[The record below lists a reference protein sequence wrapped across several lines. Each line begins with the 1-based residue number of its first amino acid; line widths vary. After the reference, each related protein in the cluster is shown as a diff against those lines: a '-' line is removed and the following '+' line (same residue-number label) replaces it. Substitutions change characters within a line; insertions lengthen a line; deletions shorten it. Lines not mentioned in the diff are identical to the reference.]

1 MKQAVSELEY
11 LTTFNR
17 SISQVMART
26 MQDLSEGI
34 FINMANFT
42 LARRD
47 SYLDYL
53 HAGVKQDTVNALRTS
68 PVHLNALFPDQL
80 ITKAEEEISRN
91 DERRSSGTSHR
102 QQNRFRP
109 YPASDRSTTHHDRK
123 PTLPAWKQIKDKQ
136 QARKGR
142 GKASTFS
149 QKPRGSSLI
158 NDDHCV
164 NSVTGQKNS
173 VHVTGQGDLNPAPV
187 VSKNSKVTLN
197 FNVDSHVANAH
208 IVTELP
214 QRKGVNPTFCQM
226 YTEIK
231 YVKNVSCVGHLCS
244 VDLVTN
250 AQHAVIDPP
259 VGVRL
264 NQCWK
269 KCEVLGSSPKVVTTL
284 REGYTLP
291 FRYRPHLTRS
301 PTVISN
307 YHNPSKQS
315 FLVFIS

>member
-1 MKQAVSELEY
+1 MLRRTLKAQLYASGHRILPNSTIHSAGWLEETYLLPHPPEPSVKSYSGGGRKQTIMCNQAAGLSRCLTRVQDSMATQLKTLHLDSKGKSSEKMKQAVSELEY

-17 SISQVMART
+17 SISQAMART

-53 HAGVKQDTVNALRTS
+53 HAGVKQDTVHALRTS

-91 DERRSSGTSHR
+91 EERRSSGTSHR

-136 QARKGR
+136 QAGRGR

-149 QKPRGSSLI
+149 QKPAKGF
-158 NDDHCV
+158 
-164 NSVTGQKNS
+164 K
-173 VHVTGQGDLNPAPV
+173 
-187 VSKNSKVTLN
+187 
-197 FNVDSHVANAH
+197 SH
-208 IVTELP
+208 
-214 QRKGVNPTFCQM
+214 K
-226 YTEIK
+226 
-231 YVKNVSCVGHLCS
+231 
-244 VDLVTN
+244 
-250 AQHAVIDPP
+250 
-259 VGVRL
+259 
-264 NQCWK
+264 
-269 KCEVLGSSPKVVTTL
+269 
-284 REGYTLP
+284 
-291 FRYRPHLTRS
+291 
-301 PTVISN
+301 
-307 YHNPSKQS
+307 
-315 FLVFIS
+315 